1 MKKQKVVQ
9 ARIPDVLDEWAKS
22 SNVNISDKFRRL
34 LYWERNK
41 EQSLRD
47 SLVLNME
54 YYSRPSDSPNSY
66 RDGEFVVTATMD
78 GDMSEIIKGNILF
91 NVPDYRNDHEEI
103 VRVSSISKYSEIY
116 PGGRNKYGRLLGSR
130 VVENKWQGI
139 IYILDSELQQK
150 SRNEVVNKVIAD
162 IRKNIIDAAIDKLEE
177 LSRAFNVNLTGETQE
192 GNFRRY
198 PGCTINISHPDNYMN
213 GAWKMEIFL
222 SGNLKENEE
231 LIGSPVPMPK
241 LAGRL
246 IIVDKQYAVAHKK
259 SEEDDYELMMHFIDG
274 VGKAHIYSNG
284 ISEDE
289 NKTSITTVADEVA
302 KLINIEFF
310 GKYSL

>member
-9 ARIPDVLDEWAKS
+9 ARVPDVLDEWAKY
-22 SNVNISDKFRRL
+22 SNVNISDKIRRL

-47 SLVLNME
+47 SLVLNIE
-54 YYSRPSDSPNSY
+54 YYPRPSDSPNSY
-66 RDGEFVVTATMD
+66 RDGEFVVTAKID
-78 GDMSEIIKGNILF
+78 GDMSEIIKGDILF
-91 NVPDYRNDHEEI
+91 NVPDYRTEHEEI
-103 VRVSSISKYSEIY
+103 VRVSPISKYSEIY
-116 PGGRNKYGRLLGSR
+116 PGARSKYGRLLGCR
-130 VVENKWQGI
+130 IIENKWQGI
-139 IYILDSELQQK
+139 IYILDSELQQE
-150 SRNEVVNKVIAD
+150 SHNEIVNKVIAD
-162 IRKNIIDAAIDKLEE
+162 IRRSITDAAIDKLEE

-198 PGCTINISHPDNYMN
+198 PGCTINISHPDNYMK
-213 GAWKMEIFL
+213 GVWKMEVFL

-259 SEEDDYELMMHFIDG
+259 NEEDDYELMMHFIDG

-284 ISEDE
+284 ISEHE
-289 NKTSITTVADEVA
+289 NKNSITTVADEVA
-302 KLINIEFF
+302 KLVNSEFF